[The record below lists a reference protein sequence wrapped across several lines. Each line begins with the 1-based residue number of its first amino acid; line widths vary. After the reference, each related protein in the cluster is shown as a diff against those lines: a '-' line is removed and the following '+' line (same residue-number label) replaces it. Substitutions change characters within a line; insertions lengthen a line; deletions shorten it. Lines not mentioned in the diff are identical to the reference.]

1 MEEKVQLLV
10 KENFNFHGDETY
22 KLINDNELLV
32 SGIPENVIKF
42 MSLNE
47 LFEIQGD
54 ESYIKKG
61 WRCATKQEVD
71 YFEKEA
77 KIHSGFSLHE

>member
-22 KLINDNELLV
+22 KLIDDNQLLV
-32 SGIPENVIKF
+32 SGIPKNVIKF
-42 MSLNE
+42 MSRNE
-47 LFEIQGD
+47 LFELQG
-54 ESYIKKG
+54 EGSYVKRG
-61 WRCATKQEVD
+61 WRYATNQEVD